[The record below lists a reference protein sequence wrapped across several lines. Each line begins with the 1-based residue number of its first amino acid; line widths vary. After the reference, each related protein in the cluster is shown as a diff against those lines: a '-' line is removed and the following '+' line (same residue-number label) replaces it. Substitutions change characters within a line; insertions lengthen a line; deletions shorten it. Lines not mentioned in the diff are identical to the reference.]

1 MRCNKQKNSEALG
14 SIQRTPGVQKTQ
26 MMKKEKKIAVY
37 CASSTQIDNCYFSDA
52 RRLGQLMAE
61 AGVTLINGAGNM
73 GLMAESANGCLEK
86 GGKAIGII
94 PSFMIKEG
102 WCHDGM
108 TEIIET
114 ADMHERQSK
123 MAELNDAGIFL
134 PGGCGTFAELMELI
148 TWKQL
153 GLYLNPIVL
162 LNTNGYFD
170 ALLNMMRQA
179 IAQNFM
185 RPVHADIWCV
195 APTPEVALQMALETP
210 KWDTS
215 IRRFAK
221 I

>member
-1 MRCNKQKNSEALG
+1 MLSSAMKND
-14 SIQRTPGVQKTQ
+14 K
-26 MMKKEKKIAVY
+26 KKIAVY
-37 CASSTQIDNCYFSDA
+37 CASSTQIDEKYFQDA
-52 RRLGQLMAE
+52 RKLGQLMAE
-61 AGVTLINGAGNM
+61 QNITLVNGAGNM

-86 GGKAIGII
+86 GGKAIGVI
-94 PSFMIKEG
+94 PTFMIKEG

-114 ADMHERQSK
+114 SDMHERQAK
-123 MAELNDAGIFL
+123 MAEMNDAGIFL

-170 ALLNMMRQA
+170 SLLNTMHQA
-179 IAQNFM
+179 ISQNFM
-185 RPVHADIWCV
+185 RPVHADIWRV
-195 APTPEVALQMALETP
+195 APTPEEALKMALKTP

>member
-1 MRCNKQKNSEALG
+1 MKN
-14 SIQRTPGVQKTQ
+14 
-26 MMKKEKKIAVY
+26 KKIAVY
-37 CASSTQIDNCYFSDA
+37 CASSTQISDIYFRDA

-61 AGVTLINGAGNM
+61 QGITLVNGAGNM

-108 TEIIET
+108 TEIVET
-114 ADMHERQSK
+114 GDMHERQAK
-123 MAELNDAGIFL
+123 MAEMTNAGIFL
-134 PGGCGTFAELMELI
+134 PGGCGTFAEFTELI

-162 LNTNGYFD
+162 LNTNNYFD
-170 ALLNMMRQA
+170 SLLNTLHQA
-179 IAQNFM
+179 IKENFM
-185 RPVHADIWCV
+185 RPVHADIWRV
-195 APTPEVALQMALETP
+195 AATPEDALKMALETP
-210 KWDTS
+210 LWDTS